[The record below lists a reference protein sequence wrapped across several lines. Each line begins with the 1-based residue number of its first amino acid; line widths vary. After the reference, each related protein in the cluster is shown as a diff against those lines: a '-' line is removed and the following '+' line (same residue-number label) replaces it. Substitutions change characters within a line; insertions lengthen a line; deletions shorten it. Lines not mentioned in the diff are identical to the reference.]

1 MERRAAQQEP
11 QACNPKSSIYEKTG
25 AICSAES
32 INDTLTLYRW
42 LVGAASH
49 TFSLA
54 SVSPSLS
61 ASLLGTEPFPSKIQY
76 MGPDDPD
83 YPNLIKI
90 TDDAAHIPGMRTVIS
105 TRLLA
110 NCKLTPSPDGTRVGN
125 HKRSNLLD
133 DSELCIKRGCTRAHT
148 RCPEV
153 LGQSAPCRYSASLR
167 SARTRCFYQNLNLQ
181 VEVPLWEFSGS
192 YDTSELLTECGG
204 CVGTDGQVASEKRPL
219 GRDRGKVWSGEAIWI
234 L

>member
-1 MERRAAQQEP
+1 
-11 QACNPKSSIYEKTG
+11 
-25 AICSAES
+25 
-32 INDTLTLYRW
+32 
-42 LVGAASH
+42 
-49 TFSLA
+49 
-54 SVSPSLS
+54 
-61 ASLLGTEPFPSKIQY
+61 
-76 MGPDDPD
+76 
-83 YPNLIKI
+83 
-90 TDDAAHIPGMRTVIS
+90 MRTVIS

-219 GRDRGKVWSGEAIWI
+219 GRDRGKVHSCYGETTLRLPIPNQHAQQRGRQVGGKSEVCFQGPLVRSHPGTSLSSWVMSADHPDATFTLSLLRSEPTFHRPAQHSSFISDFAI
-234 L
+234 